1 MKDTKSVNKNQLLFY
16 TQTTTNLSERE
27 IKKTIPCA
35 IVSKTLKYLG
45 INLANKVKDLYTE
58 RSIKHG

>member
-1 MKDTKSVNKNQLLFY
+1 MQDTKSVKKKSIVFLY
-16 TQTTTNLSERE
+16 TNNNELNR
-27 IKKTIPCA
+27 KRNKTIPCA